1 MSPKLPAKRKP
12 TAMPTTVVIAS
23 NAAWRSRSAIAR
35 PPTTA
40 ERAIGNARNRSI
52 SPDFESSAKKTL
64 TPNPSKIA
72 IVARYPGMR

>member
-1 MSPKLPAKRKP
+1 MSPKLPANPKP
-12 TAMPTTVVIAS
+12 TATPTTVVIAS
-23 NAAWRSRSAIAR
+23 KAAWRSRSAIAR

-64 TPNPSKIA
+64 TPKPSKIA
-72 IVARYPGMR
+72 MVARYPGMR